1 MMVKVLRFWW
11 QNDSISDFVETVTNI
26 WNLSPTSVTNIIVT
40 VKLVILTKE
49 VYWEKINIANVFKQ
63 CVQTEIRLE
72 EEVFDPKF
80 YR

>member
-26 WNLSPTSVTNIIVT
+26 WNLSLTSVTNIIVT